1 MDNRVVLVTGAAK
14 GIGAAIARR
23 FLAAGDRVLL
33 FDNDEAGLAAT
44 ASMLAA
50 AERVLAV
57 AGDVA
62 LDEDARRA
70 VETAERAFGGLDVLV
85 NNAGIDLSGP
95 VTEFLPEQWDRVLS
109 VNLKGAYLFA
119 RHAVPLLCRRH
130 GSVVNISSVHA
141 LVAFAGSPA
150 YDAAKAGMLALTRAL
165 ALDHGP
171 AGLRANAICPGYID
185 TPMTRKW
192 LDSLP
197 DQESVLREVVG
208 FHPVRRI
215 GTPED
220 VAEAAWF
227 LAGDGASFITGATLV
242 VDGGLTISGR

>member
-23 FLAAGDRVLL
+23 FLAAGYCAVLFDTDEVALSHMTKELDAAHRVLPV
-33 FDNDEAGLAAT
+33 T
-44 ASMLAA
+44 
-50 AERVLAV
+50 
-57 AGDVA
+57 GDVA
-62 LDEDARRA
+62 LDTDAWRA
-70 VETAERAFGGLDVLV
+70 VESAGSAFGGLDVLV

-95 VTEFLPEQWDRVLS
+95 VTEFAPEQWDRVLG

-119 RHAVPLLCRRH
+119 RHAVPLLCRRR
-130 GSVVNISSVHA
+130 GALVNISSVHA
-141 LVAFAGSPA
+141 LVAFSGSPA
-150 YDAAKAGMLALTRAL
+150 YDAAKAGLLALTRAL

-197 DQESVLREVVG
+197 DQEAVLRQVIG
-208 FHPVRRI
+208 FHPVGRI

-227 LAGDGASFITGATLV
+227 LAGEAASFITGATLV